1 MSTGQVFLSLGALI
15 LLAIVSIGIQQLFVQ
30 SVQETVGS
38 QKTAD
43 AVNYGRDL
51 SEEVYS
57 FAFNHKDISGSG
69 GTVGLE
75 PALRNEYD
83 GYQTPET
90 GKKFR
95 SQIGKLYSAT
105 FDIETKT
112 NVAHQQD
119 GVEVRIRI
127 YEQLNDDNYG
137 FQAEYIALVTP
148 ISN

>member
-43 AVNYGRDL
+43 AVNYGRDI

-57 FAFNHKDISGSG
+57 FAFQYDDVDNL
-69 GTVGLE
+69 LE
-75 PALRNEYD
+75 RLNNEYP
-83 GYQTPET
+83 GHNTPET

-95 SQIGKLYSAT
+95 SQIGKLYSAVFEMEKKDNT
-105 FDIETKT
+105 VHNQT
-112 NVAHQQD
+112 
-119 GVEVRIRI
+119 GVEVTVRV
-127 YEQLNDDNYG
+127 YEQLNDDNYE
-137 FQAEYIALVTP
+137 FQAEYVTFVTP
-148 ISN
+148 IGN

>member
-43 AVNYGRDL
+43 AVNYGRDI

-57 FAFNHKDISGSG
+57 FAFSFNDIED
-69 GTVGLE
+69 LE
-75 PALRNEYD
+75 QALSNEYS
-83 GYQTPET
+83 GYQTPEN

-95 SQIGKLYSAT
+95 SQIGKLYSAVFELDKKENT
-105 FDIETKT
+105 THNQQGIEVT
-112 NVAHQQD
+112 
-119 GVEVRIRI
+119 IRV
-127 YEQLNDDNYG
+127 YEQLQNEDYE
-137 FQAEYIALVTP
+137 FQAEYITFVTP

>member
-43 AVNYGRDL
+43 AVNYGRDI

-57 FAFNHKDISGSG
+57 FAFQYNDVDELHSGLNDKYS
-69 GTVGLE
+69 
-75 PALRNEYD
+75 
-83 GYQTPET
+83 GYQTSET

-95 SQIGKLYSAT
+95 SQIGKLYSAVFEVVKKDYSANQT
-105 FDIETKT
+105 
-112 NVAHQQD
+112 
-119 GVEVRIRI
+119 GVEVTIRV
-127 YEQLNDDNYG
+127 YEQLNDDNYE
-137 FQAEYIALVTP
+137 FQAEYVTFVTP
-148 ISN
+148 IGN